1 MTGFIW
7 LLCALAC
14 SGKDAD
20 EGDDTAGTDDTA
32 GETGDTSDTDDTE
45 LTQEELFAKWIN
57 VTDASVGDLTCY
69 DGVTWNTET
78 VDPGCQIDATLSDST
93 VEEFAFGT
101 DVPNAIVNFYYADEV
116 TGSPDVTLNA
126 DASGVFTGTV
136 RTCTPL
142 TYQTYTASTDYRP
155 TYEFHEV
162 YDFEDPQRLELISV
176 AETTWGT
183 LPSIF
188 GVVINEAEG
197 VVAGSVEDCNGDVI
211 EHAQVVLRGATDG
224 LIPSDMV
231 VGYTY
236 NGYPSRVHFSTTED
250 GIWMAMNVAPG
261 DYIAEMYV
269 SDGAGGQQLIG
280 KAPVQA
286 FAGSVS
292 VVVMNAGIEDGIDIP
307 SSCECS
313 GG

>member
-1 MTGFIW
+1 MTGFLW
-7 LLCALAC
+7 LLLTLAC
-14 SGKDAD
+14 KDKESA
-20 EGDDTAGTDDTA
+20 DDTAATDDTA
-32 GETGDTSDTDDTE
+32 GETGDTGETP
-45 LTQEELFAKWIN
+45 LTQDELFAKWVN

-78 VDPGCQIDATLSDST
+78 PDPGCQIEATISEGS
-93 VEEFAFGT
+93 VEEFAFET
-101 DVPNAIVNFYYADEV
+101 VVPNAVVSFYYADEV
-116 TGSPDVTLNA
+116 TGAPDVTMNA
-126 DASGVFTGTV
+126 DSSGIFTGTV
-136 RTCTPL
+136 MTCTPL
-142 TYQTYTASTDYRP
+142 TYQTTTADGEYRP

-162 YDFEDPQRLELISV
+162 YDLEDPQRLSLISV
-176 AETTWGT
+176 AETTWAT
-183 LPSIF
+183 LPSLF
-188 GVVINEAEG
+188 GVVIDETEG

-224 LIPSDMV
+224 LIPSDMAI
-231 VGYTY
+231 GYTY

-250 GIWMAMNVAPG
+250 GIWMAMNVLPG

-269 SDGAGGQQLIG
+269 SDGAGGQTLIG

-292 VVVMNAGIEDGIDIP
+292 VVVMNAGIEDGIDVP